1 MRSKRTFGA
10 SGYAEAQESGV
21 EPAHSNR
28 TCSNRTCSNR
38 TCSNRTC
45 SNRTCSNR
53 TRSNRARIVGTS
65 RHAHNRRNEEQPIG
79 RDAKAL
85 IGAFR

>member
-21 EPAHSNR
+21 EPAH
-28 TCSNRTCSNR
+28 SNR

-85 IGAFR
+85 IGAVRLNP

>member
-21 EPAHSNR
+21 EPAH
-28 TCSNRTCSNR
+28 
-38 TCSNRTC
+38 SNRTC

-85 IGAFR
+85 IGAVRLNP

>member
-21 EPAHSNR
+21 EPAH
-28 TCSNRTCSNR
+28 
-38 TCSNRTC
+38 

-85 IGAFR
+85 IGAVRLNP